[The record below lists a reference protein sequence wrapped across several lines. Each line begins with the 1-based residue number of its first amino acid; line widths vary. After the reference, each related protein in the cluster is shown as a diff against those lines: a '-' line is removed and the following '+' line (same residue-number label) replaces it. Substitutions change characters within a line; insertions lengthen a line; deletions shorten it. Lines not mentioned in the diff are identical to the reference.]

1 MKKRSRVPL
10 LLLLL
15 VGMVLVSSSAWG
27 EEGVPVAERNGS
39 EAAASDK
46 KEPAIMDEMVVT
58 ATKYETSIK
67 DVPASMTVITG
78 EELAAQHL
86 PNGDIGDALR
96 SIAGIT
102 LRRAY
107 APFPAYINMR
117 GAGSDGT
124 EVLINGVPTNWEITQ
139 AIPPEN
145 VERVEILRGPAS
157 ALYGAYATGG
167 VVNII
172 TREGGEGI
180 ESNVGGGYG
189 TFNTWRI
196 NGTSNGTVDKFHY
209 FVTAYKEASDGT
221 NIVKN
226 NVNPGV
232 HMIEDCSYAKWAASL
247 TASYDLPEKGKLS
260 FLYNFFHDDYTRG
273 RPNVGGDWDR
283 NFTTLMWDQPFGERF
298 FFKGY
303 VGFRYDDLLHLY
315 DGGGTNYALKQ
326 KRYTDYSEVPFELE
340 LTTKL
345 GWGNALT
352 AGFFANHQDTDMT
365 YKKPNGSKIGD
376 NNYKVRTLAG
386 YLQDV
391 WKPIDPLAV
400 TLGLRYD
407 HWENYDN
414 EFYNFKTTH
423 PADRSESNWSPK
435 IGAKYNFPDTTAVWA
450 NYSVGFLPPTPEQL
464 YDDRTS
470 GGNPRE
476 PNPDLKPETTR
487 SWELGLERM
496 FGDSFKAGVTGFYN
510 YTDDKIISWF
520 NADNVWINENIGQ
533 TKSYGVE
540 VDFLYQL
547 NTNWSFT
554 ANYTWNPATIE
565 KNPAKPY
572 QEGNDLPFSPRH
584 KANVGVSFTLPDS
597 IELSVFGRYMS
608 EQQTND
614 DNIEYTKSGEQQSMP
629 ASFVVDFKGT
639 KHIALN
645 WGILKKMDLSFSVD
659 NLFNTEYRT
668 FYIYEDPGTVFFG
681 DVKFY
686 F

>member
-1 MKKRSRVPL
+1 MKLERMVAS
-10 LLLLL
+10 LLL
-15 VGMVLVSSSAWG
+15 VCCLCFFGVAWG
-27 EEGVPVAERNGS
+27 EESRPEGGETLSNESTSEKESPAEL
-39 EAAASDK
+39 
-46 KEPAIMDEMVVT
+46 DEMVVT

-67 DVPASMTVITG
+67 DVPSSMTVITG
-78 EELAAQHL
+78 EELAAQNL
-86 PNGDIGDALR
+86 PNGDIADALR
-96 SIAGIT
+96 SISGIT

-107 APFPAYINMR
+107 APFPGYINIR
-117 GAGSDGT
+117 GATSDGT
-124 EVLINGVPTNWEITQ
+124 VVLINGVPTNWEITQ

-145 VERVEILRGPAS
+145 VERVEIMRGPAS
-157 ALYGAYATGG
+157 ALYGANATGG

-172 TREGGEGI
+172 TKEGGEGI

-196 NGTSNGTVDKFHY
+196 NGASDGTIDKFHY
-209 FVTAYKEASDGT
+209 SLAAYKEASDGA

-226 NVNPGV
+226 NVSPGI

-283 NFTTLMWDQPFGERF
+283 NFTTLMLDQPFGDMF

-315 DGGGTNYALKQ
+315 DKGGTNYQLNQ
-326 KRYTDYSEVPFELE
+326 KRDMIYSEVPVELE
-340 LTTKL
+340 LTTRL
-345 GWGNALT
+345 GYGNSLT
-352 AGFFANHQDTDMT
+352 AGFFANHQDTDQQ
-365 YKKPNGSKIGD
+365 YKKPSGLSIGD
-376 NNYKVRTLAG
+376 NKYKVRTLAG

-400 TLGLRYD
+400 TLGLRFD

-414 EFYNFKTTH
+414 QFYNFKTPN
-423 PADRSESNWSPK
+423 PADRTESSWSPK
-435 IGAKYNFPDTTAVWA
+435 LGARYNFPDTTAIWA
-450 NYSVGFLPPTPEQL
+450 NYATGYLPPTPEQL

-470 GGNPRE
+470 GGNPRQ
-476 PNPDLKPETTR
+476 PNPDLEPETTR
-487 SWELGLERM
+487 SWELGMERW
-496 FGDSFKAGVTGFYN
+496 FAKQFQAKVAGFYS

-520 NADNVWINENIGQ
+520 NASNIWINENIGRS
-533 TKSYGVE
+533 KSYGVE
-540 VDFLYQL
+540 VDFLYRL
-547 NTNWSFT
+547 NQNWSFT
-554 ANYTWNPATIE
+554 ANYTWNPATID
-565 KNPAKPY
+565 KNPAKPS

-584 KANVGVSFTLPDS
+584 KANIGVTYNLLDN

-614 DNIEYTKSGEQQSMP
+614 DNVEYTKSGEQQSMP

-645 WGILKKMDLSFSVD
+645 WGVLKQVDLSFSVD

-681 DVKFY
+681 ETKFY